1 MGEWNQLYSGIYASI
16 FIRYTLSAF
25 NLLKT
30 VVCGIFNLFK
40 TVVFA
45 TFDLLKTVVYCVF
58 NLLRAVVDYV
68 LNLSEGCL
76 NIASNQRAYLLSTG
90 NEAIYRM

>member
-16 FIRYTLSAF
+16 FIRYTFSAF

-45 TFDLLKTVVYCVF
+45 TFDLLKTVV
-58 NLLRAVVDYV
+58 DYV

-76 NIASNQRAYLLSTG
+76 NIASNQRAYLLSNG

>member
-16 FIRYTLSAF
+16 FIRYTFSAF

-40 TVVFA
+40 TVVH
-45 TFDLLKTVVYCVF
+45 CVF

-76 NIASNQRAYLLSTG
+76 NIASNQRAYLLSYG